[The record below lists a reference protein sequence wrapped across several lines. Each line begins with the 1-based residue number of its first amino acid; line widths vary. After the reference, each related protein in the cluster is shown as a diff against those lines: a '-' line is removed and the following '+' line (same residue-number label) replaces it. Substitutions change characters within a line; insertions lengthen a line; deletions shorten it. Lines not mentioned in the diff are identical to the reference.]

1 MRQSTERVTWKDKH
15 LTVTLVGAP
24 VEALEMYRLTVAR
37 GQFVTADRG
46 IRMRSAERFLGR
58 LETIA
63 GEIGPAAGEIS
74 SEERERRRAELMKAF
89 AYRMV
94 EGSCPAE
101 EFYRFYGIE

>member
-1 MRQSTERVTWKDKH
+1 M
-15 LTVTLVGAP
+15 
-24 VEALEMYRLTVAR
+24 
-37 GQFVTADRG
+37 TADRG